1 MNRRFCLKSEQGFSL
16 VEVAVSTVIISII
29 AIVLSYALHDIN
41 RKSDA
46 AKASL
51 TQYRAGKNILKQICQ
66 DIEAADSI
74 NKMDRQTYNLMMP
87 TPPGGICQY
96 YYDSDLTI
104 LIRQHKDPC
113 EVIGKDIAFFDIV
126 SETVADE
133 VTGDDNLQILTIH
146 LHTGPDSGG
155 QQLQKTIY
163 FRNETVWTDATTQT
177 VPAP

>member
-1 MNRRFCLKSEQGFSL
+1 M
-16 VEVAVSTVIISII
+16 
-29 AIVLSYALHDIN
+29 
-41 RKSDA
+41 
-46 AKASL
+46 
-51 TQYRAGKNILKQICQ
+51 
-66 DIEAADSI
+66 
-74 NKMDRQTYNLMMP
+74 
-87 TPPGGICQY
+87 
-96 YYDSDLTI
+96 
-104 LIRQHKDPC
+104 
-113 EVIGKDIAFFDIV
+113 IGKDIAFFDIV